1 MWYQALKE
9 KSMRL
14 GIVAILLLA
23 VGPLWSENIAIRAG
37 NLVDPAAG
45 SITRNV
51 VILVENGRIKSV
63 GPGLAIPAGAQLID
77 LSSEWITPGLM
88 DAHTH
93 LTLAEVLNAPYES
106 FYLKESTAYRGYRGL
121 RNAQNLLEAGFTSV
135 RDLGAD
141 GNYAMEDLRR
151 VIQQGWF
158 DGPTIISAGKIIAP
172 FGGQS
177 TTIPLEQGP
186 FWSFEYIDAD
196 TPDEI
201 RKAVRRDIYYGATVI
216 KLVAD
221 NSPFFYSLEEI
232 RAAVDEAHRADRAV
246 AVHVYGGQAAQN
258 VIEGGADSV
267 EHGFD
272 LTDAQLQ
279 LMKQKG
285 TFLVGTDFPLA
296 QLEIIGTSGGIFPEP
311 AVLAP
316 KIIERLRRAYRIGVK
331 MAFGSD
337 IAIEVPNRTRS
348 ELMLDY
354 LSVWRRAGVPPAE
367 ILKCMTTN
375 AAELLRINRQR
386 GAIAPGL
393 AADIIAM
400 PGNPPDDIESLRKVN
415 FVMKDGKIVYRPQ

>member
-400 PGNPPDDIESLRKVN
+400 PGNPLDDIESLRKVN

>member
-1 MWYQALKE
+1 
-9 KSMRL
+9 MRF
-14 GIVAILLLA
+14 GVVASLLLA
-23 VGPLWSENIAIRAG
+23 VGPLWSQNIAIRAG
-37 NLVDPAAG
+37 NVVDPAAG

-51 VILVENGRIKSV
+51 VILIENGKIKSV
-63 GPGLAIPAGAQLID
+63 GAGLAIPADAQLVD

-158 DGPTIISAGKIIAP
+158 AGPTIISAGKIIAP

-177 TTIPLEQGP
+177 TAIPLEQGP

-246 AVHVYGGQAAQN
+246 AVHVFGGQAAQN

-337 IAIEVPNRTRS
+337 IAIEVPNKTRS

-354 LSVWRRAGVPPAE
+354 LSVWRQAGVPPAE

-400 PGNPPDDIESLRKVN
+400 PENPLNDIESLRKVN
-415 FVMKDGKIVYRPQ
+415 FVMKDGKIVLRPQ

>member
-1 MWYQALKE
+1 
-9 KSMRL
+9 MRL

-23 VGPLWSENIAIRAG
+23 AGPLWSENIAIRAG

-177 TTIPLEQGP
+177 TAIPLEQGP

-296 QLEIIGTSGGIFPEP
+296 QLEIIGTSGGIFPDP

-354 LSVWRRAGVPPAE
+354 LSVWRQAGVPPAE

-386 GAIAPGL
+386 GTIAPGL

-400 PGNPPDDIESLRKVN
+400 PGNPLDDIESLRKVN
-415 FVMKDGKIVYRPQ
+415 FVMKDGKIVHRPQ